1 MSRQDVSFKTAD
13 QTTLRGWLYKPSTPI
28 SGSLPCLVMT
38 HGFSGVKENSLPG
51 IAEYFTES
59 LVIACLVYDHRG
71 FGDSNNQPTQ
81 PRQEILPAYQVSD
94 YSDAVTYLQMRSDI
108 NSNKIG
114 IWGSSYSGGHV
125 LCVGAIDRRVSAV
138 ISQVP
143 LVDGWETFHRLI
155 RPDFVPL
162 VNELIQK
169 GQYTLC
175 TRNKHLSY

>member
-1 MSRQDVSFKTAD
+1 
-13 QTTLRGWLYKPSTPI
+13 
-28 SGSLPCLVMT
+28 MT